1 MLSYQALA
9 ATIFFTRAKS
19 IYVDKKTTDK
29 EAKQLLSSNLD
40 TANHKLFSQ
49 KICYSVTSP
58 TFSVLFS
65 IPFSVLSN
73 TTSLSSNFFFFFTC
87 TMPSL
92 YKAVA
97 TIALLYAGQRV
108 YKLVKN
114 LYAARRV
121 GLPLV
126 FSPADQ
132 TNFIWAMASVV
143 YTEEIQKLLPT
154 FLWKRI
160 ALTIPGWEAY
170 LKAKPFDQE
179 SPKKASFTL
188 VGPSSFDV
196 WTVDPQAVHEV
207 AARHDHYEAI
217 AGLDLILG
225 KHGPNVMT
233 LNGNRWTRHRKIV
246 ATVLNDRVSRDVFD
260 EAVNQ
265 AAHVLADL
273 VPSSVGKTKTTE
285 LPRVF
290 EMLTS
295 LTLNVL
301 ISSSLGDKFPWS
313 HEKGS
318 QPEPGYKMKY
328 TESLHRQIDNLFG
341 VGALPMW
348 VLTHW
353 PSWAPGYHSVST
365 AGQAIAEFGRRNK
378 TLVDQE
384 RVRLDSGEVST
395 SKKADILTLL
405 VQASQDGG
413 PSGLVLSEEETISN
427 LFVFMAGGFKTIA
440 AALHTAMVLLAAF
453 PEWQQWLQQE
463 VDSIIPSPGASGLPD
478 DAGGYTVWEYSTLYP
493 KAVRIYAFL
502 MELMRLYG
510 TSTRFTRVTTGPQV
524 LHTAT
529 ETIYLPERTRVL
541 SDLTV
546 IHRLPCW
553 RGVNHQS
560 DPSFFQK
567 VAGIKDEDTFRPS
580 RWINAPGST
589 HALYHPPK
597 GTFLPWGAGPR
608 ICPGQKMAQVEV
620 IAVLL
625 WILDKYRIEASA
637 GLGETQRA
645 AEARFEAALDNVT
658 WSGIMQL
665 KVDRDLSINFVK
677 RR

>member
-1 MLSYQALA
+1 
-9 ATIFFTRAKS
+9 
-19 IYVDKKTTDK
+19 
-29 EAKQLLSSNLD
+29 
-40 TANHKLFSQ
+40 
-49 KICYSVTSP
+49 
-58 TFSVLFS
+58 
-65 IPFSVLSN
+65 
-73 TTSLSSNFFFFFTC
+73 
-87 TMPSL
+87 MPSL
-92 YKAVA
+92 YEVVA
-97 TIALLYAGQRV
+97 TIALLYAGRWV

-114 LYAARRV
+114 VLAARKV

-132 TNFIWAMASVV
+132 TNFLWAMASVV
-143 YTEEIQKLLPT
+143 YTKEIQNLLPH

-179 SPKKASFTL
+179 PPRNASFTL

-196 WTVDPQAVHEV
+196 WTVDPQTVHEI
-207 AARHDHYEAI
+207 ASKHDRYEAI

-260 EAVNQ
+260 EAVSQ
-265 AAHVLADL
+265 AGNVLADL
-273 VPSSVGKTKTTE
+273 VPSSLGEIKTTD

-290 EMLTS
+290 EILTS

-328 TESLHRQIDNLFG
+328 TESLHLQINNLFG

-353 PSWAPGYHSVST
+353 PSWIPGYHSVST

-384 RVRLDSGEVST
+384 RARLASGEVSA
-395 SKKADILTLL
+395 SKKPDILTLL

-413 PSGLVLSEEETISN
+413 SSGLVLSEEETISN
-427 LFVFMAGGFKTIA
+427 LFVFMTGGFKTIA

-453 PEWQQWLQQE
+453 PKWQQWLQQE
-463 VDSIIPSPGASGLPD
+463 IDSITPAPGANGPPD
-478 DAGGYTVWEYSTLYP
+478 DAAAHTVWEYSTLYP
-493 KAVRIYAFL
+493 QAVRTYAFL

-524 LHTAT
+524 LRTAT
-529 ETIYLPERTRVL
+529 ETIYLPARTRVL

-553 RGVNHQS
+553 RDINHQS
-560 DPSFFQK
+560 DPPFFQK
-567 VAGIKDEDTFRPS
+567 APGMKDEDIFRPS
-580 RWINAPGST
+580 RWINPPGLL

-637 GLGETQRA
+637 KYGETQRV
-645 AEARFEAALDNVT
+645 AEARFEAALNKVT

-665 KVDRDLSINFVK
+665 EVDRELSLNFIK

>member
-1 MLSYQALA
+1 
-9 ATIFFTRAKS
+9 
-19 IYVDKKTTDK
+19 
-29 EAKQLLSSNLD
+29 
-40 TANHKLFSQ
+40 
-49 KICYSVTSP
+49 
-58 TFSVLFS
+58 
-65 IPFSVLSN
+65 
-73 TTSLSSNFFFFFTC
+73 
-87 TMPSL
+87 MPSL
-92 YKAVA
+92 HEAIA
-97 TIALLYAGQRV
+97 TIALLYAGRWV

-114 LYAARRV
+114 LVAARRV

-132 TNFIWAMASVV
+132 TNFLWAMASVV

-179 SPKKASFTL
+179 PPRNASFIL

-196 WTVDPQAVHEV
+196 WTVDPQAVHEI

-260 EAVNQ
+260 EALSQ
-265 AAHVLADL
+265 AGHFLADL
-273 VPSSVGKTKTTE
+273 VPDSLGQTKTTE

-328 TESLHRQIDNLFG
+328 TESLHIQINNLFG
-341 VGALPMW
+341 VGALPMPI
-348 VLTHW
+348 LTHW
-353 PSWAPGYHSVST
+353 PSWLPGYRSVST
-365 AGQAIAEFGRRNK
+365 AGQAIAEFGRLNK

-384 RVRLDSGEVST
+384 RGRLASGKVST
-395 SKKADILTLL
+395 FKKADILTLL

-413 PSGLVLSEEETISN
+413 SSGIVLSEQETISN

-440 AALHTAMVLLAAF
+440 AALHTAMVLLSAF
-453 PEWQQWLQQE
+453 PQWQQWLQEE
-463 VDSIIPSPGASGLPD
+463 VDSIVPTPGANGPPD
-478 DAGGYTVWEYSTLYP
+478 DATHAIWDYSTLYP

-524 LHTAT
+524 LRTAT
-529 ETIYLPERTRVL
+529 ETIHLPARTRVL

-546 IHRLPCW
+546 LHRLPSW

-560 DPSFFQK
+560 DPSFFQSAPG
-567 VAGIKDEDTFRPS
+567 VKDEDTFRPS
-580 RWINAPGST
+580 RWINPPGST

-625 WILDKYRIEASA
+625 WILDKYRIEARA
-637 GLGETQRA
+637 GPGETQRA
-645 AEARFEAALDNVT
+645 AEARFEAALDKVT

-665 KVDRDLSINFVK
+665 KVESGLSLNFVK